1 MALTKAQLNEFRK
14 DIQEQLQIVELK
26 HGCKIKMG
34 NISYGDFN
42 FTSKIEVEVPNGDGV
57 IDTKEARDYKTHCL
71 LFGLDPKWL
80 NQNFTHQGEE
90 WKVMGLNTR
99 ARKQPVIV
107 KKRGSTGNLYKFPA
121 DAVARSFNMAHLPK
135 ETVSA

>member
-1 MALTKAQLNEFRK
+1 MALTKAQLEEFRK
-14 DIQEQLQIVELK
+14 DIKEQLQIVEMK

-42 FTSKIEVEVPNGDGV
+42 FTSKIEVEVANDDGI
-57 IDTKEARDYKTHCL
+57 IDTKEARDYKTHCF
-71 LFGLDPKWL
+71 LFDLNPEWL
-80 NQNFTHQGEE
+80 NQNFSHQGKE
-90 WKVMGLNTR
+90 WKVIGLNTR

-107 KKRGSTGNLYKFPA
+107 ESDDGNTYKFTTE
-121 DAVARSFNMAHLPK
+121 AVSRSFKMKEIK